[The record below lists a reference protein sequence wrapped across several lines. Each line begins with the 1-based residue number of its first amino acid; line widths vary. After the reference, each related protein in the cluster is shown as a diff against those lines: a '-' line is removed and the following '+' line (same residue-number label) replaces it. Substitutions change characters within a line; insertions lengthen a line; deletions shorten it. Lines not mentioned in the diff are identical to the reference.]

1 MPTLTTIAASG
12 TVLVNTEYSSLLITR
27 NISHSSHMPLYRVRN
42 FGYGWLYPRFV
53 FITEHKLW
61 VQKLKLLH
69 SKINSTMFTLPW
81 TSFFELINNGGD
93 PNNTKLK
100 EVKRGETKCRKD
112 STCRRSEYSSRRV
125 RIVDYILFGNIENQ
139 IAETPSMPSAFTKC
153 VRYVYNPIYYPVVA
167 GTTVR
172 PIEVFCD
179 PVDFERANFHALHY
193 SMTIKDLS
201 CWLNNSRKS
210 FNKSALME
218 VLIIDAYSNEQIK
231 CFPLK
236 YFENYKLLIHSNA
249 TPESMSDL

>member
-139 IAETPSMPSAFTKC
+139 IAETPSNPSAFTKC
-153 VRYVYNPIYYPVVA
+153 VRYFYNPIYPSSRSWNNCE
-167 GTTVR
+167 TNRSFLWPSWLWT
-172 PIEVFCD
+172 CQ
-179 PVDFERANFHALHY
+179 
-193 SMTIKDLS
+193 LS
-201 CWLNNSRKS
+201 CTPLLNDYKRS
-210 FNKSALME
+210 LMLAE
-218 VLIIDAYSNEQIK
+218 
-231 CFPLK
+231 
-236 YFENYKLLIHSNA
+236 
-249 TPESMSDL
+249 